1 MGDTVASPP
10 LAPDALNGVE
20 AFAELSRRT
29 AMLGAVGYA
38 ATFLVGGDWRTGIEE
53 LLARLGMATGV
64 SRVSLF
70 EVYRSATG
78 ELLQSCRFDW
88 AEAPLRPISSDPRF
102 HDMPLS
108 DETGAL
114 DDWSARRMRGE
125 VVQALRSEVSG
136 YTLEVYEQQGT
147 LSFVS
152 VPVML
157 ANGEYWGFIGF
168 DDCRVERL
176 WAPLEIEVLRTAA
189 ALIAGAVERE
199 RTQALLR
206 LSEERYA
213 LAARGANDGLLDWQI
228 RTGETYLSPR
238 LHEIFGRREGE
249 LDGME
254 GLFEALAPEDA
265 KALRD
270 LLARRF
276 AKLRHKIQMECRALL
291 PDGSLKWLA
300 FRAQIVYADGVPA
313 RLVGSARDITDR
325 KTAEQRLSASEARLR
340 TILDTAG
347 DAIVTI
353 DVTGRIVEFNK
364 AAERTFGYRRDMVI
378 GLPMAHLIIPSEMR
392 ATHLAGLQRYLKT
405 GRSTVIGRH
414 VEVEALTASGGKVP
428 IELAISE
435 IRLPEEHLF
444 TAFLRDISERRSF
457 ERQLAE
463 AERRRANLA
472 RYFSPKMVERMMRQD
487 GRLDVVR
494 LPRVA
499 VLFADM
505 IGFGAISRFAPG
517 EETIQLLREFHALI
531 AQAVF
536 EHEGSLDKYM
546 GDGLMATF
554 GTPEPG
560 PHDACNALACARAM
574 AGAVVAWSRE
584 RNNRGLPAIQVG
596 IGLHHGE
603 VTLGDIGS
611 ERHPE
616 FTVVGDTVN
625 LASRIEDLTREIKV
639 GILASAELIRGAEEE
654 GGSALLEGFRDFGMH
669 PVRGRSELVRI
680 WGRTADDL
688 PAGKVLPLS
697 PASAPSGSSARG

>member
-1 MGDTVASPP
+1 
-10 LAPDALNGVE
+10 L
-20 AFAELSRRT
+20 
-29 AMLGAVGYA
+29 
-38 ATFLVGGDWRTGIEE
+38 
-53 LLARLGMATGV
+53 
-64 SRVSLF
+64 
-70 EVYRSATG
+70 
-78 ELLQSCRFDW
+78 
-88 AEAPLRPISSDPRF
+88 
-102 HDMPLS
+102 
-108 DETGAL
+108 
-114 DDWSARRMRGE
+114 
-125 VVQALRSEVSG
+125 
-136 YTLEVYEQQGT
+136 
-147 LSFVS
+147 
-152 VPVML
+152 
-157 ANGEYWGFIGF
+157 
-168 DDCRVERL
+168 
-176 WAPLEIEVLRTAA
+176 
-189 ALIAGAVERE
+189 
-199 RTQALLR
+199 
-206 LSEERYA
+206 
-213 LAARGANDGLLDWQI
+213 
-228 RTGETYLSPR
+228 
-238 LHEIFGRREGE
+238 
-249 LDGME
+249 
-254 GLFEALAPEDA
+254 
-265 KALRD
+265 
-270 LLARRF
+270 
-276 AKLRHKIQMECRALL
+276 
-291 PDGSLKWLA
+291 
-300 FRAQIVYADGVPA
+300 
-313 RLVGSARDITDR
+313 
-325 KTAEQRLSASEARLR
+325 AEQRLTASEARLR

-353 DVTGRIVEFNK
+353 DETGRIVEFNR
-364 AAERTFGYRRDMVI
+364 AAERTFGYRRDMVM

-392 ATHLAGLQRYLKT
+392 AAHMHGMQRYLKT
-405 GRSTVIGRH
+405 GRSNVMGRH
-414 VEVEALTASGGKVP
+414 VEVEALTAAGGKVP
-428 IELAISE
+428 IELSISE
-435 IRLPEEHLF
+435 IRLPEGHLF

-472 RYFSPKMVERMMRQD
+472 RFFSPKMVERMMRQD

-560 PHDACNALACARAM
+560 PRDACNALACARTM

-625 LASRIEDLTREIKV
+625 LASRIEDLTRELKI
-639 GILASAELIRGAEEE
+639 GILASADVIRAAAEE
-654 GGSALLEGFRDFGMH
+654 GGEALLEGFRDFGMH
-669 PVRGRSELVRI
+669 PVRGRSELVRV

-688 PAGKVLPLS
+688 PAALAQIS
-697 PASAPSGSSARG
+697 PISAAHRGSALG